1 MKIMKF
7 ILFTFALFYLNV
19 SIWGQ
24 EKSIGITLEDV
35 AGMKEKEK
43 EQEKAMRTPR
53 NTFIVNLGYGWIT
66 SRVEMRSG
74 TYKWKGGPEYKVA
87 YNWVGKK
94 GYGFGL
100 ECAAFSTDFPE
111 ETVTLGYVAPSLVY
125 CQKIDE
131 KWIIR
136 GTVSFGYAWNGAGRD
151 RFSGIAAELSWGVEY
166 MLNRVIGLG
175 LGVEW
180 WRASLTRPDDFSSA
194 VIVIDS
200 ERHGVNRLGIQGG
213 LRCYF

>member
-1 MKIMKF
+1 MVP
-7 ILFTFALFYLNV
+7 V
-19 SIWGQ
+19 SPDWWSRS
-24 EKSIGITLEDV
+24 SIGITLEDV

-131 KWIIR
+131 KFRKNLRLSTLI
-136 GTVSFGYAWNGAGRD
+136 VKVPGR
-151 RFSGIAAELSWGVEY
+151 L
-166 MLNRVIGLG
+166 
-175 LGVEW
+175 
-180 WRASLTRPDDFSSA
+180 
-194 VIVIDS
+194 
-200 ERHGVNRLGIQGG
+200 
-213 LRCYF
+213 LRTCQ

>member
-1 MKIMKF
+1 M
-7 ILFTFALFYLNV
+7 
-19 SIWGQ
+19 
-24 EKSIGITLEDV
+24 
-35 AGMKEKEK
+35 
-43 EQEKAMRTPR
+43 
-53 NTFIVNLGYGWIT
+53 
-66 SRVEMRSG
+66 
-74 TYKWKGGPEYKVA
+74 
-87 YNWVGKK
+87 
-94 GYGFGL
+94 
-100 ECAAFSTDFPE
+100 
-111 ETVTLGYVAPSLVY
+111 APSLVY